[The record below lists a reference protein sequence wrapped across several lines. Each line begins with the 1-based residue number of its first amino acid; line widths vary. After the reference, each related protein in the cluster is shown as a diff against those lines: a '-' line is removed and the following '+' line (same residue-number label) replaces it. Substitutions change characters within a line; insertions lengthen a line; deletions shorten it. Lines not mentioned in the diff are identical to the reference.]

1 MTSLERR
8 LLAASLLLG
17 ILTLSVITGRDLLA
31 APHTPAVTGNF
42 YGVNESYVS
51 AGTVDWPQANNNW
64 CAIASIE
71 AVANYTYQVYG
82 GQSFPF
88 HAGGQQQIAAD
99 LNSAASVSQ
108 WGTPSWNGVGPG
120 FAADI
125 SRDFGTDPRSIAWG
139 ISYESL
145 AGKLARLY
153 QPGKQSPRIAQL
165 AYTYHNVIYH
175 QGAGQANFAIAGV
188 ARTLVRFGQPII
200 MTTAHGLHTV
210 VVSGMWASSDPVA
223 GYPADVNAV
232 DVWDPGVGSSGGGY
246 QSARFVTWANYS
258 FITAPNSWGPLY
270 SANNQ
275 PPYGD
280 LDPDPAVGPYVPTS
294 QYPTHWINYR
304 VDIEPDRLVNVSV
317 DYALDENGNVMTHP

>member
-17 ILTLSVITGRDLLA
+17 VLTLSVITGRTLFA
-31 APHTPAVTGNF
+31 APHAAAVSGNF
-42 YGVNESYVS
+42 YGVNESYMV
-51 AGTVDWPQANNNW
+51 AGAVDWPQANSNW
-64 CAIASIE
+64 CAVASIE
-71 AVANYTYQVYG
+71 LVANYTYQMQTGPSY
-82 GQSFPF
+82 FPF

-99 LNSAASVSQ
+99 MNSAAAVSQ

-125 SRDFGTDPRSIAWG
+125 ARDFGTDPRSIAWG
-139 ISYESL
+139 IWYESL
-145 AGKLARLY
+145 AGRLARLY
-153 QPGKQSPRIAQL
+153 QPGQRSPRIAQL
-165 AYTYHNVIYH
+165 DYTYHNVIYH
-175 QGAGQANFAIAGV
+175 QPQGQANFAIAGV

-223 GYPADVNAV
+223 GYPTDVNAV

-246 QSARFVTWANYS
+246 QSSRLVTWANYS
-258 FITAPNSWGPLY
+258 FITAPNSWGSLY
-270 SANNQ
+270 SANGNW
-275 PPYGD
+275 
-280 LDPDPAVGPYVPTS
+280 DPDPAVGPYVPNGT
-294 QYPTHWINYR
+294 YPTHWINYR
-304 VDIEPDRLVNVSV
+304 VDIEPDSLVSVSV